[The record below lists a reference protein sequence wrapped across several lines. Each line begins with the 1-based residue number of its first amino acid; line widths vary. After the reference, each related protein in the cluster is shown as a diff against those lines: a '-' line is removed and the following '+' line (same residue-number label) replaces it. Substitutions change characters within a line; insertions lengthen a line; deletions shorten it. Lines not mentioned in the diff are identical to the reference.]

1 MRIDAAT
8 SGLLVVDVQERLAPA
23 IHEGERVIEN
33 AGWLIKVAREV
44 DVPVRLTEQYP
55 QGLGPTVPQVRA
67 QVLDDE
73 LLEKVHF
80 SCMESD
86 NIRRQLARLG
96 RRQIIMAGT
105 EAHVCVLQSALALVA
120 EGYEVF
126 VVADAVSSRKPQ
138 DAELALAR
146 MRDAGVRIVTRE
158 MVAFEWLH
166 RADTDLF
173 RRVQQRYIR

>member
-1 MRIDAAT
+1 MRINAAT

-55 QGLGPTVPQVRA
+55 QGLGATVSQVRA

-73 LLEKVHF
+73 VLEKVHF

-86 NIRRQLARLG
+86 NIRRQLARIG

-105 EAHVCVLQSALALVA
+105 EAHVCVLQSALALVE

-126 VVADAVSSRKPQ
+126 VVADAVSSRKPR
-138 DAELALAR
+138 DAELALER
-146 MRDAGVRIVTRE
+146 MRDAGVRVVTRE

-173 RRVQQRYIR
+173 RRVQQRFIR

>member
-1 MRIDAAT
+1 MRINAAT
-8 SGLLVVDVQERLAPA
+8 SGLLVVDVQEKLAPA

-33 AGWLIKVAREV
+33 VGWLIKVAREV

-55 QGLGPTVPQVRA
+55 QGLGPTVQRVRA

-73 LLEKVHF
+73 VLEKVHF

-126 VVADAVSSRKPQ
+126 VVADAVASRRPQ
-138 DAELALAR
+138 DAEVALER

-166 RADTDLF
+166 RADTDVF